1 VPYTFTVTNAGN
13 VTLSG
18 ITVNDPKCNVAP
30 AYQSGDTNTDSKL
43 QLSETWIYTCS
54 HTVSQA
60 EIDAGGNLSNTV
72 TADSTESG
80 SDTDTKN
87 IPINQPS
94 LFDPPSGF
102 KTVTSA
108 GYPEL
113 VWRMVWINNSNV
125 VATAVRITDTIPANT
140 TYIGGSLAC
149 TPQGSSSTQT
159 CTYDSGNNRVIWQ
172 GTIAPDSGAQNETQA
187 QNEVII
193 TFKTSMNTTVT
204 RVQNQGCANW
214 DANGD
219 GSVNDEITAGQ
230 TPVCS
235 DNPATQAV
243 IGDPT
248 VWTKA
253 TTPVAVP
260 TMNEWGMIIL
270 LVLQG
275 MGALYYMR
283 RRAKS

>member
-1 VPYTFTVTNAGN
+1 
-13 VTLSG
+13 
-18 ITVNDPKCNVAP
+18 
-30 AYQSGDTNTDSKL
+30 
-43 QLSETWIYTCS
+43 
-54 HTVSQA
+54 
-60 EIDAGGNLSNTV
+60 
-72 TADSTESG
+72 
-80 SDTDTKN
+80 
-87 IPINQPS
+87 
-94 LFDPPSGF
+94 
-102 KTVTSA
+102 
-108 GYPEL
+108 
-113 VWRMVWINNSNV
+113 
-125 VATAVRITDTIPANT
+125 VRITDTIPANT

-235 DNPATQAV
+235 DNPATQAAL
-243 IGDPT
+243 GDPT
-248 VWTKA
+248 VWTKS
-253 TTPVAVP
+253 TQPVAVP

-270 LVLQG
+270 MVLQG

-283 RRAKS
+283 RRIRS